1 MAKRKIIW
9 SNRAKIKRYEIL
21 KYYIDRNKSNT
32 YSKKLNLRISKELRL
47 LIKLIKYPDLGIK
60 TDIEGVR
67 GSIIENFILFYD
79 FNETMIVVHYIWD
92 SRQNPDELKIK

>member
-32 YSKKLNLRISKELRL
+32 FSSKLNSRINKELKL
-47 LIKLIKYPDLGIK
+47 LLSYPNLGIK
-60 TDIEGVR
+60 TNVEGIR
-67 GSIIENFILFYD
+67 GLIIENFILFYELE
-79 FNETMIVVHYIWD
+79 NNVIIVHYIWD
-92 SRQNPDELKIK
+92 SRQNLEKLDIK